1 MNTENE
7 NKNNPDEP
15 EQEPEP
21 EIKPYKN
28 PKLYISLAICIGA
41 VSIAG
46 WSTYKNIKEVFT
58 TSNTKSSKNISS
70 TTQKKSTKNN
80 NIKSTSAQ
88 SNNKSSI
95 LDQNSHDTKILVP
108 YENSDNTFDN
118 QETRAVIN
126 QNISEKNNIIYPVGK
141 EITKEFSN
149 EKPVYSKTLGD
160 WRAHQG
166 TDFKSEIGS
175 DVKSITSGT
184 VTDIYEDLLYG
195 TTVVILH
202 DSHFTA
208 YYSGLDKNVCV
219 QKGQKVETN
228 EKIGLI
234 DKVPCESQEEPHL
247 HLSINKD
254 GEFIDPVLVLENN

>member
-7 NKNNPDEP
+7 DKTNPEEP

-28 PKLYISLAICIGA
+28 PKLYISLAVCIGA

-46 WSTYKNIKEVFT
+46 WSTYRNIKDVFT
-58 TSNTKSSKNISS
+58 TSGTKSSKNISS

-80 NIKSTSAQ
+80 NTKNTNTQ
-88 SNNKSSI
+88 SNSKTSI
-95 LDQNSHDTKILVP
+95 LDESSQDKKVLVP
-108 YENSDNTFDN
+108 YENPDNIFDS
-118 QETRAVIN
+118 QETQAVIN

-141 EITKEFSN
+141 EIIKEFSN

-166 TDFKSEIGS
+166 TDFKSEVGS
-175 DVKSITSGT
+175 DVKAITSGT

-202 DSHFTA
+202 DPHFTA

-219 QKGQKVETN
+219 KKGQKVESD

-234 DKVPCESQEEPHL
+234 DRVPCESQDEPHL